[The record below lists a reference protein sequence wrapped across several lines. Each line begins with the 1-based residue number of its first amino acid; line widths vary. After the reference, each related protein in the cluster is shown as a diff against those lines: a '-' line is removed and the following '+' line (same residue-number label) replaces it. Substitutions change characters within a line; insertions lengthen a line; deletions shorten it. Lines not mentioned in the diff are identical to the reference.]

1 MGASD
6 ARERSTGVTFSGD
19 LAVAYRAC
27 LWSRVANRVFL
38 ELGQF
43 EVADAE
49 EFYSAV
55 REIDWADHLGPSAT
69 LACDFSG
76 HHPAITHTHFGALKL
91 KDAIVDSVRAERAWR
106 PSVELEQPSVRV
118 HAHANGNKITVS
130 LDLSGE
136 SLHRRGYRGAAG
148 EAPLKENVAAG
159 VLLRS
164 GWPELAAQ
172 GAEFLDPM
180 CGSGTFVIEAALI
193 ASDRAPGL
201 DREYFGFLGWAGHD
215 VDAWES
221 LYEEARVRAR
231 AGAEAAVARGL
242 EGAIRGQDRDFAAV
256 RNARGN
262 AERAGMARL
271 VGFEVRPLA
280 EAKPRVRKA
289 DLADGAGT
297 EAATAGVESDT
308 AGIDNGDVGVE
319 REAAAP
325 GESSS
330 TASESATPG
339 LVCTNPPYG
348 IRLED
353 RETARAVH
361 RELGSVLRERFQGW
375 NAAVL
380 TGAPELGLELGIR
393 AHRTHT
399 VWNGAIECRLLRM
412 KVDTGSAREPGRL
425 GKGDV
430 VNLRET
436 PGAQMFA
443 NRLAKNLKKQ
453 QTWAD
458 RSGITCYRLYD
469 ADMPEYAFAIDMY
482 RSVGEAA
489 DPTVGSAR
497 WAPLATGAGPAA
509 GAASAPASGET
520 MWLYV
525 QEYAAPAEIELESV
539 RKRRGE
545 ALSTLSDV
553 TGVDPDHVRVRTR
566 RKNKRGEQYSKVQDR
581 ANYHVVMEDGLK
593 FLVNFDDYLDT
604 GLFLDHRTTRGR
616 LRAAASGK
624 RFLNLFAY
632 TCTASVYAAAGG
644 AVSTTSVDMSNTYL
658 NWAQRNFELNGLS
671 PERNGLVQADCR
683 VWLEE
688 AGRGRERYDLIFIDP
703 PTFSNSKRMEG
714 VFDVERDHP
723 EFIEGCM
730 RLLAPG
736 GLIVFSTNSQRFRLD
751 ESLTQRYDVRDI
763 SAKTLPRDFER
774 NPRIHKCFEVRL
786 KM

>member
-1 MGASD
+1 MAF
-6 ARERSTGVTFSGD
+6 TGD
-19 LAVAYRAC
+19 LSVAYRTC

-38 ELGQF
+38 ELGRF
-43 EVADAE
+43 NVADAE

-55 REIDWADHLGPSAT
+55 REIDWSTHLGPSAT

-91 KDAIVDSVRAERAWR
+91 KDAIVDSVRAARAWR
-106 PSVELEQPSVRV
+106 PSVELERPSVRV
-118 HAHANGNKITVS
+118 HAHANGNDITVS

-164 GWPELAAQ
+164 GWPDLASQ

-201 DREYFGFLGWAGHD
+201 DREYFGFFGWAGHD
-215 VDAWES
+215 VDTWES
-221 LYEEARVRAR
+221 LLEEARARAR
-231 AGAEAAVARGL
+231 AGAEAAAARGL

-256 RNARGN
+256 RNARSN
-262 AERAGMARL
+262 AERAGVQRL

-280 EAKPRVRKA
+280 EAKPMVGRVRVEVA
-289 DLADGAGT
+289 AGAP
-297 EAATAGVESDT
+297 
-308 AGIDNGDVGVE
+308 I
-319 REAAAP
+319 
-325 GESSS
+325 
-330 TASESATPG
+330 G

-353 RETARAVH
+353 RDTARAVH
-361 RELGSVLRERFQGW
+361 RELGAVLRERFQGW
-375 NAAVL
+375 SAAVL

-425 GKGDV
+425 GKGDN
-430 VNLRET
+430 NLRDS

-453 QTWAD
+453 QAWAQ
-458 RSGITCYRLYD
+458 RNSISCYRLYD
-469 ADMPEYAFAIDMY
+469 ADMPEYAFAIDVY
-482 RSVGEAA
+482 RSVADAA
-489 DPTVGSAR
+489 DLSV
-497 WAPLATGAGPAA
+497 
-509 GAASAPASGET
+509 ASTRPASGEV

-525 QEYAAPAEIELESV
+525 QEYAAPAEIELEAV

-566 RKNKRGEQYSKVQDR
+566 RKNKRGEQYSKVQERDS
-581 ANYHVVMEDGLK
+581 YHVVLEDGLK

-604 GLFLDHRTTRGR
+604 GLFLDHRMTRKR
-616 LRAAASGK
+616 LRTAASGK

-644 AVSTTSVDMSNTYL
+644 AVATTSVDMSNTYL
-658 NWAQRNFELNGLS
+658 NWAQRNFELNGLIPAS
-671 PERNGLVQADCR
+671 NGLVQADCR

-714 VFDVERDHP
+714 VFDVERDHS
-723 EFIEGCM
+723 EFIEGCV

-763 SAKTLPRDFER
+763 SAKTLPHDFER
-774 NPRIHKCFEVRL
+774 NPRIHKCFEVRV
-786 KM
+786 KI